1 MTKFTG
7 SSEGPRPRGEEQPPT
22 RPRPWY
28 RLSVVEVF
36 MILGGL
42 LALRGL
48 IQAFTG

>member
-7 SSEGPRPRGEEQPPT
+7 PSEDPSSRGGEPPMK
-22 RPRPWY
+22 PRPWY
-28 RLSVVEVF
+28 RLSVVDVF